1 MREYKKEVV
10 NVLNLLL
17 PMLAEGFSIQRGAL
31 FGFGL
36 KANESTGTLL
46 KLYAANA
53 AIKEKLKQAPI
64 HNLNEERSVG
74 FITHEFNIRGPDQ
87 LEPASKKNDS
97 EQIN

>member
-1 MREYKKEVV
+1 
-10 NVLNLLL
+10 
-17 PMLAEGFSIQRGAL
+17 MLAEGFSIQRGAL

-53 AIKEKLKQAPI
+53 AVKEKLNQAPI

-74 FITHEFNIRGPDQ
+74 FITHEVNIQGPD
-87 LEPASKKNDS
+87 
-97 EQIN
+97 

>member
-36 KANESTGTLL
+36 KAMKVQVLC
-46 KLYAANA
+46 
-53 AIKEKLKQAPI
+53 
-64 HNLNEERSVG
+64 
-74 FITHEFNIRGPDQ
+74 
-87 LEPASKKNDS
+87 
-97 EQIN
+97 